1 MAFERRLALSV
12 PYDIPLPDHASLAR
26 EMEALGYRDAW
37 SLEVDGLDC
46 FSPLAVV
53 AQETHLRVGTAI
65 ANVFTRGPAT
75 LAQSAAAVAEM
86 APGRFVL
93 GIGAGSAPIVEGWN
107 SGRFARPA
115 TRVREMVAFLRAA
128 FAGERVVMQGKT
140 LQVNGYR
147 MTRPPSQPIPI
158 YVAAL
163 REGMLRLAGE
173 VADGVILNWLSAE
186 DVRKSVAVVRE
197 AAERAG
203 RDPGSVEVAARLMV
217 GIDPPGPDADTSLR
231 RYIASYLNV
240 PTYRDFHRWLGRTN
254 LQGMWDAW
262 KAGERRG
269 ALAALSDE
277 AVNEVMVAGS
287 PEARREHVERFFDAG
302 VDTAFLAFTSV
313 EKDPSK
319 LKELVWTALRDH
331 APSAG

>member
-1 MAFERRLALSV
+1 MFEKRLALSV
-12 PYDIPLPDHASLAR
+12 PYDIPLAGHLALAR

-46 FSPLAVV
+46 FSPLTAL
-53 AQETHLRVGTAI
+53 AQGTNLRLGTAI

-107 SGRFARPA
+107 SGHFERPA
-115 TRVREMVAFLRAA
+115 TRVREMVTFLRAA
-128 FAGERVVMQGKT
+128 FAGERVVMQGRT
-140 LQVNGYR
+140 LTVNGYR
-147 MTRPPSQPIPI
+147 MTRPPSQPIPL

-186 DVRKSVAVVRE
+186 DVRTSVAVVRE

-203 RDPGSVEVAARLMV
+203 RDPSSIEITARLMV
-217 GIDPPGPDADTSLR
+217 GIDPPGPEGDTNLR

-240 PTYRDFHRWLGRTN
+240 PTYRDFHRWLGRTS

-262 KAGERRG
+262 DAGDRRG

-277 AVNEVMVAGS
+277 AVHEVMIAGS
-287 PEARREHVERFFDAG
+287 AAERRAHVNRFFEAG
-302 VDTAFLAFTSV
+302 VDTAFLAFTSA
-313 EKDPSK
+313 EKDPAR
-319 LKELVWTALRDH
+319 LNQLVWTALREH
-331 APSAG
+331 APKGT